1 MSTTSAP
8 PRDASAGDA
17 TALAA
22 TLAENLSLALVGKRD
37 AVRRALVAV
46 LSGGHLLIEDVPGVG
61 KTLLAK
67 ALARSLGG
75 SFRRVQGTPDL
86 LPSDLTGVA
95 IYDRGRSEWRFN
107 PGPLFANVVLV
118 DEINR
123 ATPRTQSALLEAME
137 ERQVSV
143 DGTTYRLPDP
153 FIVVATQNPHEQLGT
168 FALVE
173 GQRDRF
179 AMVVQMGLPGRQ
191 AERALLLGQGGT
203 GALSSLRPVTNPDEL
218 AQAISAVRQVHCTP
232 AIADYVLNLAD
243 ATRQEPA
250 ITLGTSPRAALSL
263 LRSAQA
269 HAVIEGRTYVLPDDV
284 KAIAASALAH
294 RMIMAEGENL
304 SAATGH
310 IERLLRGVPV
320 PTG

>member
-1 MSTTSAP
+1 MATTSAP
-8 PRDASAGDA
+8 PRDSSISEA

-22 TLAENLSLALVGKRD
+22 TLGENLSRALVGKRD
-37 AVRRALVAV
+37 VVRRALVAV

-75 SFRRVQGTPDL
+75 TFRRVQGTPDL

-95 IYDRGRSEWRFN
+95 IYDRSRSEWRFN

-143 DGTTYRLPDP
+143 DGTTYRLPEP
-153 FIVVATQNPHEQLGT
+153 FVVVATQNPYEQLGT

-179 AMVVQMGLPGRQ
+179 ALVSQMGLPGRP
-191 AERALLLGQGGT
+191 AERALLLGQGGV
-203 GALSSLRPVTNPDEL
+203 GALESLAPVTNPEEL
-218 AQAISAVRQVHCTP
+218 ARAIATVRETHCTP
-232 AIADYVLNLAD
+232 ALADYVLDLAD
-243 ATRQEPA
+243 ATRGDAA
-250 ITLGTSPRAALSL
+250 ITLGASPRAALSL
-263 LRSAQA
+263 LRAAQA

-284 KAIAASALAH
+284 KAVAAPALAH
-294 RMIMAEGENL
+294 RLILAEGENL
-304 SAATGH
+304 TAASAH
-310 IERLLRGVPV
+310 VDRLLRGVPV